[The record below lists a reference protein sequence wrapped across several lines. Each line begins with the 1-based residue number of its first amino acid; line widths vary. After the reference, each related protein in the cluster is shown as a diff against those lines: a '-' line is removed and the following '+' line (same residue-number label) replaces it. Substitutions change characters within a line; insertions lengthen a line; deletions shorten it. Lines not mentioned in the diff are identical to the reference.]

1 MLDIKSILCNVTDRG
16 YSQLGMVGG
25 KHTGRGCESKDIV
38 HRDMVNFL
46 CPGSNSRAEQ
56 D

>member
-25 KHTGRGCESKDIV
+25 EHTGRGCESKGIV
-38 HRDMVNFL
+38 QHGEFL